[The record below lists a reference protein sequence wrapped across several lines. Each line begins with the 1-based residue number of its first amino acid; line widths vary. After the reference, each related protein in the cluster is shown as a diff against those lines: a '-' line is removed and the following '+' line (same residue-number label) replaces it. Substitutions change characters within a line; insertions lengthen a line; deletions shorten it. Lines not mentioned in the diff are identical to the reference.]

1 MELQTKVMK
10 RFKHGNKVMKRFKH
24 GNKEECNMVKF
35 NIHYL
40 TTLLVFSVIMV
51 SCSSTDDTIET
62 PQNPE
67 SHIQKYSMNIKA
79 SWVNSKAT
87 TRALSLEGN
96 TLNATWATTE
106 NIYVKKGD
114 TSLGTLSP
122 QSNSATAILKGEL
135 TGDIAVNDNLS
146 LTFPRSNF
154 DYRNQDG
161 TLTTIASTFD
171 YATATAKVTAISG
184 SSITADD
191 VTFESQQAIVKF
203 VFTEKGSGNA
213 INARYIQFLEDAAAY
228 NYTKLFEYTDP
239 TYGDR
244 YGSVTLEPTS
254 STWNANGGTG
264 IVYVAL
270 NCKGAFDLKINI
282 TDTNEKS
289 YTYSKSNVNF
299 EPGKYYIIN
308 VALVPNYEMKNI
320 SSGNITVPSGSHYY
334 VTGSSSSNRITLKDG
349 AFLTLHNVSI
359 TTSSESYGPI
369 ECEGS
374 AYIFI
379 DDGTTNTLSATG
391 SYASGIR
398 TNSVYPSSDAGTLI
412 IYGKT
417 GVLNVSSAYGTGIGP
432 STGNS
437 YYSSSDIIINGGVI
451 NASGGS
457 SGAVSSAAIGAS
469 NGAYCRN
476 ITINGG
482 TITATGGRLG
492 AGIGTGSGSCGNIT
506 INGGTI
512 VAKGFS
518 HCAGIGSGFGGTC
531 GNITIGSG
539 ITSVTASCGDTGLS
553 EDAGISAPDYPV
565 DCDLIGCGYQATCG
579 TVTIDGVENATTSS
593 VFTNLSSVVSTSK
606 RINDTW
612 TLTHK

>member
-1 MELQTKVMK
+1 MK
-10 RFKHGNKVMKRFKH
+10 EMYKKIVSVTS
-24 GNKEECNMVKF
+24 MV
-35 NIHYL
+35 IIGIL
-40 TTLLVFSVIMV
+40 IS
-51 SCSSTDDTIET
+51 SCSSEDNLVDNASGT
-62 PQNPE
+62 P
-67 SHIQKYSMNIKA
+67 KTYSMAINA
-79 SWVNSKAT
+79 SISGSGKT
-87 TRALSLEGN
+87 TRALSLDDK

-228 NYTKLFEYTDP
+228 NYTKLFEYTNP

-369 ECEGS
+369 ECEGT

-457 SGAVSSAAIGAS
+457 SNGSNAAIGAS

-539 ITSVTASCGDTGLS
+539 ITRVTASCGDTGLS
-553 EDAGISAPDYPV
+553 EDAGKSAPEYPV

-579 TVTIDGVENATTSS
+579 TVTIDGVGNATTSS
-593 VFTNLSSVVSTSK
+593 VFTNLNSVVSTSA
-606 RINDTW
+606 RTNDTW

>member
-1 MELQTKVMK
+1 MK
-10 RFKHGNKVMKRFKH
+10 EMYKKIVSVTS
-24 GNKEECNMVKF
+24 MV
-35 NIHYL
+35 IIGIL
-40 TTLLVFSVIMV
+40 IS
-51 SCSSTDDTIET
+51 SCSSEDNLVDNASGT
-62 PQNPE
+62 P
-67 SHIQKYSMNIKA
+67 KTYSMAINA
-79 SWVNSKAT
+79 SISGSGKT
-87 TRALSLEGN
+87 TRALSLDDK

-334 VTGSSSSNRITLKDG
+334 VTGSSSSNRITLKNG

-398 TNSVYPSSDAGTLI
+398 TNSVYPSRDAGTLI

-457 SGAVSSAAIGAS
+457 SNGSNAAIGAS

-579 TVTIDGVENATTSS
+579 TVTIDGVGNATTSS
-593 VFTNLSSVVSTSK
+593 VFTNLNSVVSTSA
-606 RINDTW
+606 RTNDTW